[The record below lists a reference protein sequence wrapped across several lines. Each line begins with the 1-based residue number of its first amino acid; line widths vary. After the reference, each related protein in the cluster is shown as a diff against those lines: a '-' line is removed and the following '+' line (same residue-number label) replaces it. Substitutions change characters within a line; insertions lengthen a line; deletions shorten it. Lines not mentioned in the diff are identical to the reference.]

1 MMIFTHFF
9 VFVPLAAQFL
19 LLLYLIGLQQ
29 SHCEQYLIKTQEAT
43 ITCDVSTKC
52 WHLCYQEEEHQFNKV
67 LLKSKHALENQK
79 HKRKSNRSIA
89 LVKFIKK
96 SKWINLKNSKRSSE
110 PPFKT
115 AAVRNLEPLKAFER
129 MFSLKLNYSIYTLVI
144 FWLLPWTHTKTKHH
158 HVLPTSFRGATSQVT

>member
-1 MMIFTHFF
+1 MIFINFF
-9 VFVPLAAQFL
+9 VFIPLAAQFL

-29 SHCEQYLIKTQEAT
+29 SHCEQHLIKTQEAT

-52 WHLCYQEEEHQFNKV
+52 WHLCYQER
-67 LLKSKHALENQK
+67 ENQK
-79 HKRKSNRSIA
+79 HKRKPTRSIA

-110 PPFKT
+110 NPFKT

-158 HVLPTSFRGATSQVT
+158 HVLHTSFRGATNQVT